1 MNNQFTPDYAISP
14 GEILE
19 EELEL
24 RSMTQRELS
33 EKTGL
38 SLKHISQII
47 NAKTS
52 ITPNTALLFERVL
65 GMPARYWL
73 NLEML
78 YQEALV
84 RIADKE
90 KLKVHAEWFQQ
101 FPNAILQ
108 KLGFTQKY
116 TEVSD
121 KVDNLLRFFGIG
133 SPDDYEVVWRE
144 IGVQYRQ
151 NVRSRICP
159 YSSSAWLRAGEI
171 QAHKINCAPYSQDD
185 FKQALE
191 EIKQFTQETD
201 PKIFVPKLV
210 ETCSKTGVAVVFVP
224 CFPNTGISGA
234 TRWLSPDKAII
245 QLSLRYKTNDHLWFT
260 FFHEAG
266 HILLHGKKSLHLEYN
281 KPSIS
286 IDEEAEANEFAQK
299 QLIPRTVWR
308 QIVEKKMFTETHI
321 REIAKEL
328 GIAEG
333 IIVGQLQHHGLI
345 PYQALNHLKVRY
357 TWE

>member
-1 MNNQFTPDYAISP
+1 MNNQFIPDYAIAP

-24 RSMTQRELS
+24 RAMTQRELS

-38 SLKHISQII
+38 SSKHISQII
-47 NAKTS
+47 NGKAS
-52 ITPNTALLFERVL
+52 ITPETALLFERVL

-73 NLEML
+73 NLETL
-78 YQEALV
+78 YQEALA

-90 KLKVHAEWFQQ
+90 KLELYAEWVKQ
-101 FPNAILQ
+101 FPNRMLQ
-108 KLGFTQKY
+108 KLGFIQKHKNI
-116 TEVSD
+116 SD
-121 KVDNLLRFFGIG
+121 QVDALLRFFAIG
-133 SPDDYEVVWRE
+133 SPDEYDTVWSK

-151 NVRSRICP
+151 DNRTEICP
-159 YSSSAWLRAGEI
+159 HSSAAWLRAGEV
-171 QAHKINCAPYSQDD
+171 QAHNITCSAYSEDE
-185 FKQALE
+185 FKQALIK
-191 EIKQFTQETD
+191 IKQLTREAD
-201 PKIFVPKLV
+201 PKIFIPKLI
-210 ETCSKTGVAVVFVP
+210 EICSSVGVAVVFIP

-281 KPSIS
+281 KRSIS
-286 IDEEAEANEFAQK
+286 IKEEDEANEFAQK
-299 QLIPRTVWR
+299 LLIPRTVWR
-308 QIVEKKMFTETHI
+308 QIVERKIYSEAHI
-321 REIAKEL
+321 KAIAKEL

-333 IIVGQLQHHGLI
+333 IIVGQLQHHKRI
-345 PYQALNHLKVRY
+345 PYYVLNHLKVRY
-357 TWE
+357 SWT